1 MSRLLVGGI
10 AVALVWLALTLPAR
24 NYLQSP
30 PGRYIPGQTMGEYIL
45 GIRP

>member
-1 MSRLLVGGI
+1 MSRLLFGVI

-24 NYLQSP
+24 DYMQRP